1 MIRLG
6 DDEPTP
12 VLVDDE
18 PTRGEQPRG
27 LAVLFEAA
35 RAAVFGS
42 RLAKYVKATR
52 SAEKRLRSA
61 VPGWTTVGARTASGY
76 EYRAP
81 GAEAVAQAAGIQ
93 LEVACLA
100 AVLASEALD
109 AVRWPQYAD
118 AIASAVLA
126 ECDAKGLSVYSRV
139 TMAGVSLRSGKS
151 PEAAGHF
158 GRQGGRWCSS
168 YQTPRRVHVEAAR
181 AALALGPDG
190 SGARR
195 WVDLRIMDGGKQGGR
210 KLAHNAESLARKW
223 HLEGWRWVGPRPDI
237 DPYRLCLWRRG
248 GGVELAETLA
258 MVADGRRR
266 WRILRS

>member
-1 MIRLG
+1 MIKLG

-27 LAVLFEAA
+27 FAVMLEAM

-42 RLAKYVKATR
+42 RLGAPVKAPGGNNR
-52 SAEKRLRSA
+52 GGGMSL
-61 VPGWTTVGARTASGY
+61 PGWVTVGARTASGY

-81 GAEAVAQAAGIQ
+81 GAEAVAQAAG
-93 LEVACLA
+93 LPLDVACLA

-109 AVRWPQYAD
+109 AIRWPQYAR

-126 ECDAKGLSVYSRV
+126 ECEAKGLSIYSRV

-158 GRQGGRWCSS
+158 GRQSGRWCSS

-181 AALALGPDG
+181 EALMLGPDG

-195 WVDLRIMDGGKQGGR
+195 WVDGKVMDGGKQGGKALR
-210 KLAHNAESLARKW
+210 HNAESLARKW
-223 HLEGWRWVGPRPDI
+223 HLEGWRWVGPRPEI

-266 WRILRS
+266 WRSGPR

>member
-1 MIRLG
+1 MIKLG

-18 PTRGEQPRG
+18 PERGEQPRG
-27 LAVLFEAA
+27 LAVMLEAA
-35 RAAVFGS
+35 RSAVFGS
-42 RLAKYVKATR
+42 RLDYVKATR
-52 SAEKRLRSA
+52 SAEKRLRAA
-61 VPGWTTVGARTASGY
+61 VPGWVTVAARTASGY

-81 GAEAVAQAAGIQ
+81 GAEAVAQSAGIQ

-118 AIASAVLA
+118 AIASAVLT

-151 PEAAGHF
+151 PEAAGHL
-158 GRQGGRWCSS
+158 GRQSGRWCSS
-168 YQTPRRVHVEAAR
+168 YQTPRRVHVDLAR
-181 AALALGPDG
+181 SALMLGPDG

-195 WVDLRIMDGGKQGGR
+195 WVDLKIMDGGRQGGR
-210 KLAHNAESLARKW
+210 RLAYDAASLARKW
-223 HLEGWRWVGPRPDI
+223 HLEGWRWVGPRPEI

-266 WRILRS
+266 WRSGPR

>member
-1 MIRLG
+1 MMSLG

-18 PTRGEQPRG
+18 PPRGEQPRG
-27 LAVLFEAA
+27 LAVLFEAM

-42 RLAKYVKATR
+42 RLGAPVKGAQSSPISPR
-52 SAEKRLRSA
+52 AA
-61 VPGWTTVGARTASGY
+61 VPGWVTVGARTASGY

-81 GAEAVAQAAGIQ
+81 GAEAVAHAAG
-93 LEVACLA
+93 LPLDVACLA

-109 AVRWPQYAD
+109 AIRWPQYAR
-118 AIASAVLA
+118 AIASAVLT
-126 ECDAKGLSVYSRV
+126 ECEAKGLSIYSRV
-139 TMAGVSLRSGKS
+139 TMAGVSLRSGRA

-168 YQTPRRVHVEAAR
+168 YQTPRRVHVELAR
-181 AALALGPDG
+181 EALVLGPDR

-195 WVDLRIMDGGKQGGR
+195 WVDLRVMDGGKDGGR
-210 KLAHNAESLARKW
+210 KLAYDAASIARKW
-223 HLEGWRWVGPRPDI
+223 HLEGWRWVGPRPEI